1 MNQYLIYLCLPP
13 YLAQWYA
20 HECNQVHNRDKAT
33 CPREIYRFPTPV
45 VPVRGSQESVVD
57 YSPLLYRLHIHP
69 AERVRKSRIVTQYRS
84 PSNP

>member
-1 MNQYLIYLCLPP
+1 MNDYLIYLCLPP

-57 YSPLLYRLHIHP
+57 YSPLLYRLTSTP
-69 AERVRKSRIVTQYRS
+69 CERRLCRGSQVPHCCTI
-84 PSNP
+84 P

>member
-45 VPVRGSQESVVD
+45 VPVRGSQESAVF
-57 YSPLLYRLHIHP
+57 LYTYLWSIEFNVQIQFGRNG
-69 AERVRKSRIVTQYRS
+69 RRKG
-84 PSNP
+84 